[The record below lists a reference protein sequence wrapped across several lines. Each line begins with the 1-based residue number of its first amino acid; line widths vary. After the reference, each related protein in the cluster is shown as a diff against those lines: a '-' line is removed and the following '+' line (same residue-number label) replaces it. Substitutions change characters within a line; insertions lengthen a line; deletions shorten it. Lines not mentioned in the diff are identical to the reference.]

1 MRKFKRVLT
10 ACILASAFVIPS
22 IPSIAPDTSVVY
34 ADESIDEIKEKNAER
49 EKKKKEAENKLANL
63 ESEADDIR
71 GVISELDEEI
81 NQYQGTIDDLTAKR
95 NALQAKA
102 SITKSELQIALIA
115 KENQYDRMKER
126 IAYSYE
132 NGDIHIMDALIALDD
147 FSNVINQSEY
157 VEQVSDYDQKQL
169 TDLIAI
175 SKEVSK
181 KEKQLQKELN
191 EVEKV
196 KEDTEAE
203 QDALKIMQ
211 EGKREKLNEYGSLIS
226 DTEGEISEYDALI
239 EEGKKNFAE
248 KVHIELDLAKALSG
262 AYIVIESMTEEPKAK
277 IGMYNAMKDLLDED
291 TILCTNSSTLLPSMF
306 AQYTGRP
313 EKYCALHFA
322 NTIWKNNTGEVMGHP
337 GTDPAIYQKVVEF
350 AAAIG
355 MVPLQL
361 HKEQPGYILNSMLV
375 PFLSAA
381 QALWA
386 NGVADPETIDLTWRL
401 ATSAPAGPFQILD
414 IVGQMKPAAQV
425 EGTLENRMGKLLK
438 EKIDRGETG
447 VNAGKG
453 FYDYTKK

>member
-1 MRKFKRVLT
+1 MENRKVVIAGGGVLGT
-10 ACILASAFVIPS
+10 QIGLICAYHGFDTTFWLRSESSIGRTTPKIERYSA
-22 IPSIAPDTSVVY
+22 
-34 ADESIDEIKEKNAER
+34 
-49 EKKKKEAENKLANL
+49 LML
-63 ESEADDIR
+63 E
-71 GVISELDEEI
+71 
-81 NQYQGTIDDLTAKR
+81 DL
-95 NALQAKA
+95 AKA
-102 SITKSELQIALIA
+102 KALIG
-115 KENQYDRMKER
+115 NPIGGMLYPR
-126 IAYSYE
+126 
-132 NGDIHIMDALIALDD
+132 GLIRSWQGITA
-147 FSNVINQSEY
+147 E
-157 VEQVSDYDQKQL
+157 
-169 TDLIAI
+169 AI
-175 SKEVSK
+175 
-181 KEKQLQKELN
+181 
-191 EVEKV
+191 
-196 KEDTEAE
+196 
-203 QDALKIMQ
+203 
-211 EGKREKLNEYGSLIS
+211 
-226 DTEGEISEYDALI
+226 DALI

-277 IGMYNAMKDLLDED
+277 IGMYNAMRDLLDED

-306 AQYTGRP
+306 AEYTGRP

-375 PFLSAA
+375 PFLSSA

-414 IVGQMKPAAQV
+414 IVGLETAYNINQMKPAAQQ

>member
-1 MRKFKRVLT
+1 MENRKVVIAGGGVLGT
-10 ACILASAFVIPS
+10 QIGLICAYHGFDTTFWLRSESSIGRTTPKIERYSA
-22 IPSIAPDTSVVY
+22 
-34 ADESIDEIKEKNAER
+34 
-49 EKKKKEAENKLANL
+49 LML
-63 ESEADDIR
+63 E
-71 GVISELDEEI
+71 
-81 NQYQGTIDDLTAKR
+81 DL
-95 NALQAKA
+95 AKA
-102 SITKSELQIALIA
+102 KALIG
-115 KENQYDRMKER
+115 NPIGGMLYPR
-126 IAYSYE
+126 
-132 NGDIHIMDALIALDD
+132 GLIRSWQGITA
-147 FSNVINQSEY
+147 E
-157 VEQVSDYDQKQL
+157 
-169 TDLIAI
+169 AI
-175 SKEVSK
+175 
-181 KEKQLQKELN
+181 
-191 EVEKV
+191 
-196 KEDTEAE
+196 DT
-203 QDALKIMQ
+203 
-211 EGKREKLNEYGSLIS
+211 
-226 DTEGEISEYDALI
+226 LI

-248 KVHIELDLAKALSG
+248 KVHIELDLKKALSG

-277 IGMYNAMKDLLDED
+277 IGMYEAMRDLLDED

-306 AQYTGRP
+306 AEYTGRP
-313 EKYCALHFA
+313 AKYCALHFA

-337 GTDPAIYQKVVEF
+337 GTDPEIYKKVVEF

-414 IVGQMKPAAQV
+414 IVGLETAYNINQMKPAAQQ

>member
-1 MRKFKRVLT
+1 MENRKVVIAGGGVLGTQIGLICAYHGFDTTFWLRSESSIGRTTPKIERYSALMLEDLAKAKALIGNPIGGMLYPRGLIRSWQGIT
-10 ACILASAFVIPS
+10 A
-22 IPSIAPDTSVVY
+22 
-34 ADESIDEIKEKNAER
+34 E
-49 EKKKKEAENKLANL
+49 
-63 ESEADDIR
+63 
-71 GVISELDEEI
+71 
-81 NQYQGTIDDLTAKR
+81 TIDT
-95 NALQAKA
+95 
-102 SITKSELQIALIA
+102 
-115 KENQYDRMKER
+115 
-126 IAYSYE
+126 
-132 NGDIHIMDALIALDD
+132 
-147 FSNVINQSEY
+147 
-157 VEQVSDYDQKQL
+157 
-169 TDLIAI
+169 
-175 SKEVSK
+175 
-181 KEKQLQKELN
+181 
-191 EVEKV
+191 
-196 KEDTEAE
+196 
-203 QDALKIMQ
+203 
-211 EGKREKLNEYGSLIS
+211 
-226 DTEGEISEYDALI
+226 LI

-277 IGMYNAMKDLLDED
+277 IGMYEAMRDLLDED

-306 AQYTGRP
+306 AEYTGRP

-414 IVGQMKPAAQV
+414 IVGLETAYNINQMKPAAQQ

>member
-1 MRKFKRVLT
+1 M
-10 ACILASAFVIPS
+10 
-22 IPSIAPDTSVVY
+22 
-34 ADESIDEIKEKNAER
+34 
-49 EKKKKEAENKLANL
+49 ENKKVVIAGGGVLGTQIGLICAYHGFDTTFWLRSESSIGRTTPKIERYSALML
-63 ESEADDIR
+63 E
-71 GVISELDEEI
+71 
-81 NQYQGTIDDLTAKR
+81 DL
-95 NALQAKA
+95 AKA
-102 SITKSELQIALIA
+102 KALIG
-115 KENQYDRMKER
+115 NPIGGMLYPR
-126 IAYSYE
+126 
-132 NGDIHIMDALIALDD
+132 GLIRSWQGITA
-147 FSNVINQSEY
+147 E
-157 VEQVSDYDQKQL
+157 
-169 TDLIAI
+169 AI
-175 SKEVSK
+175 
-181 KEKQLQKELN
+181 
-191 EVEKV
+191 
-196 KEDTEAE
+196 
-203 QDALKIMQ
+203 
-211 EGKREKLNEYGSLIS
+211 
-226 DTEGEISEYDALI
+226 DALI

-414 IVGQMKPAAQV
+414 IVGLETAYNINQMKPAAQQ

>member
-1 MRKFKRVLT
+1 MENRKVVIAGGGVLGT
-10 ACILASAFVIPS
+10 QIGLICAYHGFDTTFWLRSESSIGRTTPKIERYSA
-22 IPSIAPDTSVVY
+22 
-34 ADESIDEIKEKNAER
+34 
-49 EKKKKEAENKLANL
+49 LML
-63 ESEADDIR
+63 E
-71 GVISELDEEI
+71 
-81 NQYQGTIDDLTAKR
+81 DL
-95 NALQAKA
+95 AKA
-102 SITKSELQIALIA
+102 KALIG
-115 KENQYDRMKER
+115 NPIGGMLYPR
-126 IAYSYE
+126 
-132 NGDIHIMDALIALDD
+132 GLIRSWQGITA
-147 FSNVINQSEY
+147 E
-157 VEQVSDYDQKQL
+157 
-169 TDLIAI
+169 AI
-175 SKEVSK
+175 
-181 KEKQLQKELN
+181 
-191 EVEKV
+191 
-196 KEDTEAE
+196 DT
-203 QDALKIMQ
+203 
-211 EGKREKLNEYGSLIS
+211 
-226 DTEGEISEYDALI
+226 LI

-277 IGMYNAMKDLLDED
+277 IGMYNAMRDLLDED
-291 TILCTNSSTLLPSMF
+291 TILCTNSSTRLPSMF
-306 AQYTGRP
+306 AEYTGRP

-414 IVGQMKPAAQV
+414 IVGLETAYNINQMKPAAQQ